1 MNHDISNKNNKHFL
15 KESSQEDIKNDIK
28 KKKSYKNDRKL

>member
-1 MNHDISNKNNKHFL
+1 MNNDVPNKDNKHFL

-28 KKKSYKNDRKL
+28 NPNN